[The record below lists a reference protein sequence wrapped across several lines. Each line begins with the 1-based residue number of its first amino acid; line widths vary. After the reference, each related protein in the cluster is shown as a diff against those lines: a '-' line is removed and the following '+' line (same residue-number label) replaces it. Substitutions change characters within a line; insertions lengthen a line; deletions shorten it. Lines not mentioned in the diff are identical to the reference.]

1 MPIIN
6 LKIQGKQA
14 IGDGTKIVCM
24 NDDYVVRLDLS
35 DCDTFVNLPIKKL
48 VIKTGTD
55 YRESPVEEV
64 TEGGETFL
72 QAKLPL
78 FENRKTV
85 ELGVCSKQAEGE
97 DPKFASEPALF
108 ECSKSILC
116 GALILKGDP
125 ELMSLEVSSN
135 GLYTAA
141 DYGVDGFYEIYV
153 AVSDY
158 ISESRTVSLSMVDGN
173 QFIYPTRAGAMLSSV
188 TITKPTTLVP
198 ANIRKGIDIGG
209 VVGTFETK
217 LIETEIYQDG
227 EYNPPSGI
235 DGFSKVV
242 VNVGTSNLAKI
253 MRLGDSFTYDYDSS
267 VNVSI
272 DIPGIIKYENDGDVI
287 IITAIGKGSCSVIIK
302 DFDANGEI
310 VKTTHYA
317 IVVDL
322 DSDYLLPVSVDN
334 VDTMKLYLDQDC
346 VGAVIRYTGK
356 SAGGFSQDAL
366 YIVEEDNS
374 EEGGQ

>member
-64 TEGGETFL
+64 AEGGKTFL

-85 ELGVCSKQAEGE
+85 ELGVCGKQAEGE
-97 DPKFASEPALF
+97 DPKFASEPAIF

-125 ELMSLEVSSN
+125 QLMSLEVSSN

-141 DYGVDGFYEIYV
+141 DYGVDGFYEVYV
-153 AVSDY
+153 TVADY
-158 ISESRTVSLSMVDGN
+158 ITESKTVSLSMADGN
-173 QFIYPTRAGAMLSSV
+173 QFIYPSKYGAMLSGV
-188 TITKPTTLVP
+188 TITKPITLIP

-209 VVGTFETK
+209 VIGTYETK
-217 LIETEIYQDG
+217 LVPAEVYQDG
-227 EYNPPSGI
+227 EYNPPAGA
-235 DGFSKVV
+235 DGFSRVV
-242 VNVGTSNLAKI
+242 VNVGRSNLAKV
-253 MRLGDSFTYDYDSS
+253 MRLGDSFTYDYDTSI
-267 VNVSI
+267 NVSI
-272 DIPGIIKYENDGDVI
+272 DTPGIIKYENDGDVI

-302 DFDANGEI
+302 DFDGNGEVI
-310 VKTTHYA
+310 KTTNYA
-317 IVVDL
+317 ILVDL
-322 DSDYLLPVSVDN
+322 ESDYVLPICVDK
-334 VDTMKLYLDQDC
+334 VETMNMYLDKDY
-346 VGAVIRYTGK
+346 VGAVVKYTGK
-356 SAGGFSQDAL
+356 STGSFSRDAL
-366 YIVEEDNS
+366 YIVDEENT
-374 EEGGQ
+374 EET